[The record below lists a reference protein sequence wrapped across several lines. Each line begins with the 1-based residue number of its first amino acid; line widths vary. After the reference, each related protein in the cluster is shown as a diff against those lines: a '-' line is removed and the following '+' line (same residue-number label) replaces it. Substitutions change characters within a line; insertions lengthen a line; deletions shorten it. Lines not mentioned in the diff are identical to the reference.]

1 MRKWSSRVGPGL
13 GRDQNWYG
21 GNTIISLDLSNLPAY
36 TLSAMATVS
45 RPVSERL
52 TMSYV
57 LDFQKIAWGF
67 TVFLALLTINPGVTF
82 EQGRGERTL
91 DEVKEEAL
99 KRAENGMYPMIGL
112 DPADVREALD
122 SIHKMDND
130 EWAAA
135 FMHVADRYMAEGK
148 ALESHDPTKASA
160 AYIRAWRLYS
170 FGRWPVPS
178 SEGKKLAFAK
188 ALEAFRAAAKF
199 LDPPLEVVRIPFEG
213 KEIIGYLRLPKNAKG
228 PVPVLLAI
236 SGLDSRK
243 EDMATNYGAI
253 LQYGIGF
260 LALDSP
266 GTGQAPIPA
275 GETSERMFS
284 RAIDYLLTRPEV
296 DKTRIAAV
304 GQSFGGYWATKLAIV
319 EHDRLKAVVAQSPA
333 VDATFQ
339 KDFLLSRL
347 RGNREYLFG
356 MASAMEAI
364 LPDAHSPEDVVAQFP
379 KLSLVTQGLIGK
391 PTAPMLIIA
400 GALDTQVPVA
410 DAYLLLSNGDVPK
423 EAWINPKG
431 GHLGR
436 QLKVYPDPVILRT
449 VIVPWLVRK
458 LEMDVPKT
466 EF

>member
-1 MRKWSSRVGPGL
+1 
-13 GRDQNWYG
+13 
-21 GNTIISLDLSNLPAY
+21 
-36 TLSAMATVS
+36 
-45 RPVSERL
+45 
-52 TMSYV
+52 MSYV
-57 LDFQKIAWGF
+57 LDFRKIAWGF
-67 TVFLALLTINPGVTF
+67 TVFLALLAINTTATWAQ
-82 EQGRGERTL
+82 ERGERTL
-91 DEVKEEAL
+91 GEVKEEAL

-112 DPADVREALD
+112 DPADVREAFD

-148 ALESHDPTKASA
+148 ALESSDPTKASA

-170 FGRWPVPS
+170 FGRWPVPA

-188 ALEAFRAAAKF
+188 ALEAFREAAKF

-243 EDMATNYGAI
+243 EDMATNYGAM

-275 GETSERMFS
+275 GGTSERMFS
-284 RAIDYLLTRPEV
+284 RAIDYLLTRSEV

-347 RGNREYLFG
+347 HGNREYLFG

-364 LPDAHSPEDVVAQFP
+364 LPDAHSPDDVVAQFP

-410 DAYLLLSNGDVPK
+410 DAFLLLSNGDVPK

-466 EF
+466 AP